1 MLTPRQH
8 DMLSFIVSYIRQKGK
23 APTGMEMAKA
33 VGLKSV
39 GSIGMTLLELVE
51 LGFIQHRPCRPR
63 DIQVLR
69 LPVSVPNSAIATV
82 PLAERL
88 ALDDFHNRL
97 RIMVGIDM
105 HELVEAGAIAA
116 NDRNAW
122 ESFRLDPYRFFIR
135 ADDDT
140 AAKIWSVIERRATK
154 RVSHD

>member
-8 DMLSFIVSYIRQKGK
+8 ELLQFIDGYVKQRGSSPNFG
-23 APTGMEMAKA
+23 EMAEA
-33 VGLKSV
+33 MHLKSKAGIV
-39 GSIGMTLLELVE
+39 RMLDALEERGFVRRIPQRARSVE
-51 LGFIQHRPCRPR
+51 I
-63 DIQVLR
+63 LR
-69 LPVSVPNSAIATV
+69 LHDTATT
-82 PLAERL
+82 A

-140 AAKIWSVIERRATK
+140 ALKIWSVIERRATK
-154 RVSHD
+154 RGAHG

>member
-1 MLTPRQH
+1 MLTSRQH
-8 DMLSFIVSYIRQKGK
+8 ELLRFIDGYVKQRGSSPNLG
-23 APTGMEMAKA
+23 EMAEA
-33 VGLKSV
+33 MNLKSKTGINRMLNV
-39 GSIGMTLLELVE
+39 LEDRGFVRRLPNRARSVE
-51 LGFIQHRPCRPR
+51 I
-63 DIQVLR
+63 LR
-69 LPVSVPNSAIATV
+69 LHDTATT
-82 PLAERL
+82 A

-140 AAKIWSVIERRATK
+140 AAKIWSVIERRANK
-154 RVSHD
+154 RGFHV